1 MQLINSILFT
11 CILFLAVLVWAP
23 FVGIAGLFNK
33 DLAYRM
39 VVGWVRVIFALLR
52 GLCGLGF
59 VVEGQENIP
68 KHNAVALL
76 KHSSAFETMAQLLIF
91 PRQTWV
97 LKRELMWAPFLGWGL
112 AALKPIAINRKA
124 GSSAVDQVLQQGAAR
139 IAEGYWVMV
148 FPEGTRMPWGETRR
162 YGLSGT
168 LLAQEND
175 LPIVPVA
182 HDAARY
188 WPRRGWLK
196 KPGTIRFV
204 IGKPVPAKGR
214 DPRELNK
221 EIQDWIEAN
230 IANE

>member
-1 MQLINSILFT
+1 MQLIKSILFT

-23 FVGIAGLFNK
+23 LVGIAGLFSK
-33 DLAYRM
+33 DFAYNM
-39 VVGWVRVIFALLR
+39 VLGWVRTIFGLLR
-52 GLCGLGF
+52 LLCGLDF
-59 VVEGQENIP
+59 VVEGTENIP
-68 KHNAVALL
+68 DRNAVALL

-124 GSSAVDQVLQQGAAR
+124 GSSAVDQVLQQGSAR
-139 IAEGYWVMV
+139 VAEGYWVMV

-204 IGKPVPAKGR
+204 IGKPVSAKGR

-230 IANE
+230 IATE

>member
-1 MQLINSILFT
+1 MQLLKSVLFT
-11 CILFLAVLVWAP
+11 CILFVAVLVWAP
-23 FVGIAGLFNK
+23 FVGIAGLFSK
-33 DLAYRM
+33 DLAYGM
-39 VVGWVRVIFALLR
+39 VVGWVKTIFALLR
-52 GLCGLGF
+52 VLCGLDF
-59 VVEGQENIP
+59 SVEGRENIP
-68 KHNAVALL
+68 NDNAVALL

-112 AALKPIAINRKA
+112 AALKPIAINRSA
-124 GSSAVDQVLQQGAAR
+124 GSSAVDQVLQQGAER
-139 IAEGYWVMV
+139 MAEGYWVMV

-168 LLAQEND
+168 LLAQHTGV
-175 LPIVPVA
+175 PIVPVA

-196 KPGTIRFV
+196 KPGTVRFV
-204 IGKPVPAKGR
+204 VGRPVPAEGR

-230 IANE
+230 IE